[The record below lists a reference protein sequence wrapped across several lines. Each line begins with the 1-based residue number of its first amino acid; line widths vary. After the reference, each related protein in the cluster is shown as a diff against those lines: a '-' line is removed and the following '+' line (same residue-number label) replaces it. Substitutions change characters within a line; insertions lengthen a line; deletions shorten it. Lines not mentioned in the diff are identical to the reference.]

1 MEKLSEIKTFSK
13 PLIANLQK
21 LGISNIQGLLLHLPL
36 RYIDETRITAIR
48 DLRQGDDVQCEG
60 EIVHAE
66 VTYKPRKALI
76 ARLEDASGQLTL
88 RFLHFYP
95 SQIHALK
102 VGTKLRVYGEIRH
115 GFFGY
120 EMVHPQCK
128 AVGEKTVVAETLTPV
143 YPTTAGLTQATIR
156 KAITLA
162 LNHNASPPPNR
173 GRARVGVESFQVENT
188 NPHHSLSRVNNQP
201 RLVYFTGMPSTGT
214 PDWGKEQLVETLPAG
229 VYKQLNLPSFAASIH
244 ALHSPAPDANLNAL
258 ENRSTPEWRRLAFDE
273 LLAQQLS
280 MRKHYAKRRSLNA
293 PAIKASKVLVPQ
305 MLQNL
310 SFTLTDSQQK
320 VIAEISSDLT
330 MPHPMQRLLQG
341 DVGSGKTI
349 VACMAALQAIE
360 HGWQV
365 ALMAPTEIL
374 AEQHYKK
381 FSQWLEPLNIN
392 IAWLTGSQS
401 KKERELA
408 LTQIASGQA
417 QLAVGTHAL
426 FQDAVN
432 FKKLGLAIID
442 EQHRFGVQQRLA
454 LRKKGEPE
462 PHQLMMTAT
471 PIPRTLSMSYF
482 ADLDVSVI
490 DELPPGRTPIITKLI
505 SDERRDEILQRVRE
519 ACIAGQQAYWVCPL
533 IEESEALQ
541 LQTANDTFAHM
552 QEIFPE
558 LNIGLVHGRMKP
570 AEKQAVMQAFSAGET
585 QLLVATTVIEV
596 GVDVP
601 NASLMVIEHAERSGL
616 SQLHQ
621 LRGRVGRG
629 AAKSTCIL
637 LYQNKLSE
645 TARARLKVIYEN
657 TDGFIIAQADLHLRG
672 PGEFLGT
679 RQSGVPMLKIADL
692 ERDADLLEVAKSMA
706 DRLIKEYPTAVE
718 AHLARWMSHAGELVK
733 V

>member
-1 MEKLSEIKTFSK
+1 MTTLAEIKAFSK
-13 PLIANLQK
+13 PLVANLQK
-21 LGISNIQGLLLHLPL
+21 LGISNLQGLLLHLPL
-36 RYIDETRITAIR
+36 RYMDETRITTIR
-48 DLRQGDDVQCEG
+48 DLRLGDTVQIEG
-60 EIVHAE
+60 EITHAE

-76 ARLEDASGQLTL
+76 ARIDDASGQLTL

-95 SQIHALK
+95 SQIAALK
-102 VGTKLRVYGEIRH
+102 EGSKLRVYGEVRH

-128 AVGEKTVVAETLTPV
+128 VAGESTKVAETLTPI
-143 YPTTAGLTQATIR
+143 YPTTAGLTQPTIR
-156 KAITLA
+156 KAIALA
-162 LNHNASPPPNR
+162 IQQNA
-173 GRARVGVESFQVENT
+173 
-188 NPHHSLSRVNNQP
+188 L
-201 RLVYFTGMPSTGT
+201 
-214 PDWGKEQLVETLPAG
+214 DETLPAG
-229 VYKQLNLPSFAASIH
+229 VYKNLGFNSGHLPSFAASIQ
-244 ALHSPAPDANLNAL
+244 ALHHPAPDANLSAL
-258 ENRSTPEWRRLAFDE
+258 ENHATPEWRRLAYDE

-280 MRKHYAKRRSLNA
+280 MRKHYAKRRSINA
-293 PAIKASKVLVPQ
+293 PAIAISK
-305 MLQNL
+305 
-310 SFTLTDSQQK
+310 TLTQRLLGNLPFDLTNAQK
-320 VIAEISSDLT
+320 KVVTEISHDLT
-330 MPHPMQRLLQG
+330 QPHPMQRLLQG

-360 HGWQV
+360 HSWQV

-374 AEQHYKK
+374 AEQHFKK
-381 FSQWLEPLNIN
+381 FETWFKPLNIN

-401 KKERELA
+401 KKEREVALA
-408 LTQIASGQA
+408 DIASGHA
-417 QLAVGTHAL
+417 QLAIGTHAL
-426 FQDAVN
+426 FQDAVT

-462 PHQLMMTAT
+462 PHQLMMSAT

-490 DELPPGRTPIITKLI
+490 DELPPGRTPIVTKLV

-519 ACIAGQQAYWVCPL
+519 ACLAGSQAYWVCPL

-552 QEIFPE
+552 QESFPE
-558 LNIGLVHGRMKP
+558 LKIGLVHGRMKP
-570 AEKQAVMQAFSAGET
+570 AEKQAVMQAFSKNET

-645 TARARLKVIYEN
+645 TARARLKVIYESN
-657 TDGFIIAQADLHLRG
+657 DGFAIAQADLHLRG

-692 ERDADLLEVAKSMA
+692 ERDVDLLQAAKKIA
-706 DRLIKEYPTAVE
+706 DKLISDYPQAVD
-718 AHLARWMSHAGELVK
+718 AHLQRWMSHADELVK

>member
-1 MEKLSEIKTFSK
+1 MRKLNEIKAFSK
-13 PLIANLQK
+13 PLIANLFK
-21 LGISNIQGLLLHLPL
+21 LGISTVQDLLLHLPL
-36 RYIDETRITAIR
+36 RYIDETRITAVR
-48 DLRQGDDVQCEG
+48 DLRLGDTAQVEG
-60 EIVHAE
+60 EIVHCE
-66 VTYKPRKALI
+66 VSYKPRKALI
-76 ARLEDASGQLTL
+76 ARIEDASGQLTL

-95 SQIHALK
+95 SQIAALK
-102 VGTKLRVYGEIRH
+102 VGTVLRVYGEIRH

-128 AVGEKTVVAETLTPV
+128 AVGEKTVVAETLTPI
-143 YPTTAGLTQATIR
+143 YPTTAGLTQPNIR
-156 KAITLA
+156 KAISLA
-162 LNHNASPPPNR
+162 LK
-173 GRARVGVESFQVENT
+173 QDT
-188 NPHHSLSRVNNQP
+188 L
-201 RLVYFTGMPSTGT
+201 T
-214 PDWGKEQLVETLPAG
+214 ETLPSS
-229 VYKQLNLPSFAASIH
+229 VYKAFHLPSFAASVQ
-244 ALHSPAPDANLNAL
+244 ALHHPTPDANLTDL
-258 ENRSTPEWRRLAFDE
+258 ENHSTPEWRRLAFDE

-280 MRKHYAKRRSLNA
+280 MRKHYAKRRSINA
-293 PAIKASKVLVPQ
+293 PAIAASKDLTLK
-305 MLQNL
+305 MLENL
-310 SFTLTDSQQK
+310 PFKLTNSQQK
-320 VIAEISSDLT
+320 VVAEISQDLT
-330 MPHPMQRLLQG
+330 QPHPMQRLLQG

-349 VACMAALQAIE
+349 VACMAALQSIE

-374 AEQHYKK
+374 AEQHFKK
-381 FSQWLEPLNIN
+381 FETWLKPLNIQ

-401 KKERELA
+401 KKEREAA
-408 LTQIASGQA
+408 LIAIASGNA

-426 FQDAVN
+426 FQDAVS

-462 PHQLMMTAT
+462 PHQLMMSAT

-490 DELPPGRTPIITKLI
+490 DELPPGRTPIVTKLV

-519 ACIAGQQAYWVCPL
+519 ACLAGSQAYWVCPL

-552 QEIFPE
+552 QASFPE

-570 AEKQAVMQAFSAGET
+570 AEKQAVMKAFSKNET

-637 LYQNKLSE
+637 LYQNRLGE
-645 TARARLKVIYEN
+645 TARARLKVIFESN
-657 TDGFIIAQADLHLRG
+657 DGFAIAQADLHLRG

-692 ERDADLLEVAKSMA
+692 ERDVDLLEAAKSVA
-706 DRLIKEYPTAVE
+706 DGLIKQYPSAVE
-718 AHLARWMSHAGELVK
+718 AHLQRWMRHAAELVK

>member
-1 MEKLSEIKTFSK
+1 MSNISKSKTLVETKAFSK

-36 RYIDETRITAIR
+36 RYIDETRITPIR
-48 DLRQGDDVQCEG
+48 DCRQGDDVQCEG

-76 ARLEDASGQLTL
+76 ARLQDASGQLTL

-95 SQIHALK
+95 SQIAQLT
-102 VGTKLRVYGEIRH
+102 VGRHLRVYGEIRH

-128 AVGEKTVVAETLTPV
+128 NVGESTQVAETLTPI
-143 YPTTAGLTQATIR
+143 YPTTAGLTQPNMR
-156 KAITLA
+156 KAIA
-162 LNHNASPPPNR
+162 
-173 GRARVGVESFQVENT
+173 
-188 NPHHSLSRVNNQP
+188 HSLKVAD
-201 RLVYFTGMPSTGT
+201 LG
-214 PDWGKEQLVETLPAG
+214 ETLPTNI
-229 VYKQLNLPSFAASIH
+229 YKGLQLPSFNSSIH
-244 ALHSPAPDANLNAL
+244 ALHGPAPDANVNAL
-258 ENRSTPEWRRLAFDE
+258 ENKTTPEWRRLAFDE

-280 MRKHYAKRRSLNA
+280 MRKHYIKRRSIDA
-293 PAIKASKVLVPQ
+293 PAIAASHILVPQ
-305 MLQNL
+305 LLHNL
-310 SFTLTDSQQK
+310 AFNLTNAQQK
-320 VIAEISSDLT
+320 VVAEISHDLT
-330 MPHPMQRLLQG
+330 QPHPMQRLLQG

-349 VACMAALQAIE
+349 VACIAALQAIE

-374 AEQHYKK
+374 AEQHFKK
-381 FSQWLEPLNIN
+381 FEIWLKPLKIN

-408 LTQIASGQA
+408 LANISNGHA

-426 FQDAVN
+426 FQNAVS

-462 PHQLMMTAT
+462 PHQLMMSAT

-490 DELPPGRTPIITKLI
+490 DELPLGRTPIVTKLV

-519 ACIAGQQAYWVCPL
+519 ACMAGSQAYWVCPL

-541 LQTANDTFAHM
+541 LQTANATFAHM
-552 QEIFPE
+552 QVEFPE
-558 LNIGLVHGRMKP
+558 LKVGLVHGRMKP
-570 AEKQAVMQAFSAGET
+570 AEKQAVMAQFSTGEI

-629 AAKSTCIL
+629 AVKSTCIL

-645 TARARLKVIYEN
+645 TARARLKVIFEN
-657 TDGFIIAQADLHLRG
+657 ADGFIIAQADLHLRG

-692 ERDADLLEVAKSMA
+692 ERDADLLESAKSLA
-706 DRLIKEYPTAVE
+706 DKLIKEYPTAVE
-718 AHLARWMSHAGELVK
+718 KHLERWMSHAGELVK